1 MDYNRNK
8 KQCRKKQKL
17 YCKYLKSNTIE
28 SLILYK
34 AYTNNLTTK
43 IKILKKKYYSEL
55 IDNAN
60 NLKDTW
66 KTING
71 LISNTYIPLCNSFN
85 LDNNII
91 TNTKSIA
98 NEFNTYFSNIG
109 KNYIHQ

>member
-1 MDYNRNK
+1 M
-8 KQCRKKQKL
+8 
-17 YCKYLKSNTIE
+17 
-28 SLILYK
+28 YK
-34 AYTNNLTTK
+34 AYKNNLTTK

-55 IDNAN
+55 IDNAK
-60 NLKDTW
+60 NLKDTR

-71 LISNTYIPLCNSFN
+71 IISNTYIPLCNSFN

-109 KNYIHQ
+109 KKIRFINRKNRNQQFYQIS

>member
-1 MDYNRNK
+1 M
-8 KQCRKKQKL
+8 
-17 YCKYLKSNTIE
+17 
-28 SLILYK
+28 YK
-34 AYTNNLTTK
+34 AYKKKLTTK

-55 IDNAN
+55 IDNAK

-109 KNYIHQ
+109 KKLDSSIEKIETNNFIKYLNIPNKSSFFYLPSLLTI